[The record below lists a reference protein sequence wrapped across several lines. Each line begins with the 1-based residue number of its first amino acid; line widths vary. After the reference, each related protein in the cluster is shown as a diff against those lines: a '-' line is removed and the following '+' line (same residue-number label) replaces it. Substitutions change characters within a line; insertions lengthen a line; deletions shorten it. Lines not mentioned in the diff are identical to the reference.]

1 MFCPHIGGMSETLRD
16 SYEIKSIERAE
27 PPVGAEGAVW
37 CRYVIQQGDNTIH
50 GYRPGNLKVVRGEIK
65 ELVQQLNERRAGKRS
80 LAAPKRRT
88 KH

>member
-1 MFCPHIGGMSETLRD
+1 MFWHHIRNMSEELRD
-16 SYEIKSIERAE
+16 SYEIKSIERSE
-27 PPVGAEGAVW
+27 PPAGAEGAVW

-50 GYRPGNLKVVRGEIK
+50 GYRPGNLKVVRSEIRA
-65 ELVQQLNERRAGKRS
+65 LVRQLNERRAGKRS